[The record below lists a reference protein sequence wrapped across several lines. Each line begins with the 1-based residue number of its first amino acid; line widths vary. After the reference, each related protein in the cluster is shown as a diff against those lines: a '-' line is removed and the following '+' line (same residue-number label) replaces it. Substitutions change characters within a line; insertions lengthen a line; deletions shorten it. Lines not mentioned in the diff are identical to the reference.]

1 MITSQLG
8 LICNSQVISI
18 IVIIISFSNHF
29 QLGLI
34 SISSTSLHNLEVL
47 ALKQTCMHVLSLWD
61 LYLHL
66 FVICIYIF
74 LEFVFTSLWDLYLH
88 LCNTAHF
95 FQFLRM
101 ATITKVLSLDLTI
114 RGYHF
119 DNLDDYSDQNLL
131 IIIMMIPLKYVNTY

>member
-1 MITSQLG
+1 
-8 LICNSQVISI
+8 
-18 IVIIISFSNHF
+18 
-29 QLGLI
+29 
-34 SISSTSLHNLEVL
+34 
-47 ALKQTCMHVLSLWD
+47 MHVLSLWD

-66 FVICIYIF
+66 YVICIYIF